1 MATQNA
7 SQLDHQV
14 IEKVYSLA
22 LRIRMLEDALAR
34 EYPKAE
40 MKTPI
45 HLCTGQEAIA
55 AGVCANLTKDDI
67 AYAYYRSHG
76 WYLAKGGNLD
86 EMVSEFFGKA
96 TGCSR
101 GFGGS
106 MHLIDLKVGFQ
117 GTTAIVGAAI
127 PHAVGA
133 AFTIKYKK
141 QNHVAI
147 AAFGDGASEE
157 GLFQESL
164 MFAAVRKLPV
174 IFICE
179 NNGLATN
186 TWINERQPD
195 VPIYKRGAG
204 FGVNSVQVDG
214 NNALEVYKAM
224 NAAVARARA
233 GEGPSFIECKTY
245 RILEH
250 CGPNYDVSVGYRTQ
264 KEVDDWKLKD
274 PIAFLETIVSSD
286 AKERLRKKHQD
297 EIDAAFVF
305 ARQAPFPTSMIP
317 EGYSCP

>member
-1 MATQNA
+1 MATKNA
-7 SQLDHQV
+7 TELDSQV
-14 IEKVYSLA
+14 IEKIYALA
-22 LRIRMLEDALAR
+22 LRIRMVEDAVAK

-45 HLCTGQEAIA
+45 HLCTGQEAISA
-55 AGVCANLTKDDI
+55 AVCANLTKDDI

-76 WYLAKGGNLD
+76 WYLAKGGNLN
-86 EMVSEFFGKA
+86 EMIGEFFGKA
-96 TGCSR
+96 NGCSR
-101 GFGGS
+101 GYGGS

-117 GTTAIVGAAI
+117 GTTALVAGAM

-147 AAFGDGASEE
+147 SSFGDGATEE

-164 MFAAVRKLPV
+164 MFAALRKLPV

-186 TWINERQPD
+186 TWINERQVD
-195 VPIYKRGAG
+195 YPIYKRAAG
-204 FGVNSVQVDG
+204 FGLPSVHVDG
-214 NNALEVYKAM
+214 NNALEVYTAM
-224 NAAVARARA
+224 NEAVKRARA

-250 CGPNYDVSVGYRTQ
+250 CGPNYDVALGHRTQ
-264 KEVDDWKLKD
+264 AEVDAWKLKD
-274 PIAFLETIVSSD
+274 PIAFLETKVS
-286 AKERLRKKHQD
+286 AEVKARLRKQYEAD
-297 EIDAAFVF
+297 IAEAFAE
-305 ARQAPFPTSMIP
+305 ARKAPFPTSLIP
-317 EGYSCP
+317 EGYACL